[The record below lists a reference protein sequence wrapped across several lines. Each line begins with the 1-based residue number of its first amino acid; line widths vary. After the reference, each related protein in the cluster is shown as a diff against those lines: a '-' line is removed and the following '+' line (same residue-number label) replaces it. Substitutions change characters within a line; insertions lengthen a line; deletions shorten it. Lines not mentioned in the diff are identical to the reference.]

1 MAAPSGRS
9 MLSRALSHSHSTS
22 HSRLRVSPVLRTLHF
37 QTRSVCAT
45 TAPHDDPTHRRVYPN
60 VDPRFQYGDVI
71 IINDN
76 KGDRRLVGPLKKGGV
91 RDNNFGRLT
100 HDAMIGLEPLSTI
113 KTHKGGKYTLQWPS
127 LGEYSTKVKRQA
139 SIMYPKDATSA
150 VHLLDLF
157 PGAHVLEAGT
167 GNGSMT
173 LYIQRAI
180 QGPGSHLDT
189 VDIRNEHSL
198 QAEQNVEGFWRG
210 MYRPGITFWRSVGGL
225 QRVIKR
231 LNGQD
236 HGQSDIPPSGEE
248 ASSAAVQ
255 DDLQLNNDGRPLTP
269 LELKRKRLMRA
280 HEVLPPNP
288 HPKGHQYDAISLDLP
303 DSKSVLLDLLP
314 LLKPDRPMCLYMMNM
329 SQVLELVQWMR
340 LNCRGFTVEKVLE
353 VGWKEWSVRSAA
365 VRSKV
370 KGRVHV
376 GGFGAVSPLKQPST
390 VPSLSEDAD
399 DASSEKSSTTAADHI
414 PDDALGWVCRP
425 LHLPIGHTGFL
436 VQLRKNSLDSDLQD
450 PADAQS

>member
-1 MAAPSGRS
+1 MAAVFGRPIFSGTCS
-9 MLSRALSHSHSTS
+9 LSRSSVSQLHIVKSLR
-22 HSRLRVSPVLRTLHF
+22 HSRSIFTNSSIADVREESE
-37 QTRSVCAT
+37 
-45 TAPHDDPTHRRVYPN
+45 TANVPPN
-60 VDPRFQYGDVI
+60 VDPRFRYGDVI

-76 KGDRRLVGPLKKGGV
+76 KGDRRLMGPLKKGGF
-91 RDNNFGRLT
+91 RDNNFGRLS
-100 HDAMIGLEPLSTI
+100 HDAIIGLTPLSTI
-113 KTHKGGKYTLQWPS
+113 RTHKGTKYTLHWPS
-127 LGEYSTKVKRQA
+127 LDEYSTKVKRQA

-180 QGPGSHLDT
+180 QGPGAHLDT
-189 VDIRNEHSL
+189 VDIRNEHSR
-198 QAEQNVEGFWRG
+198 QAEQNVERFWRG

-231 LNGQD
+231 LNGED
-236 HGQSDIPPSGEE
+236 DRESELKVLSSSSSSTVSSTESSEVEPSCN
-248 ASSAAVQ
+248 
-255 DDLQLNNDGRPLTP
+255 NNDGQPLTP
-269 LELKRKRLMRA
+269 LEQKRKRLL
-280 HEVLPPNP
+280 ETNEILPPNP

-303 DSKSVLLDLLP
+303 DSKTVLLDLLP
-314 LLKPDRPMCLYMMNM
+314 LLKPDRPMCLYMVNM

-340 LNCRGFTVEKVLE
+340 RNCDGYTVEKVLE

-376 GGFGAVSPLKQPST
+376 GGFGKVSPLRQPS
-390 VPSLSEDAD
+390 S
-399 DASSEKSSTTAADHI
+399 ASSSENDDQNEETENTAADNI
-414 PDDALGWVCRP
+414 PDDALGWICRP
-425 LHLPIGHTGFL
+425 LHMPIGHTGFL
-436 VQLRKNSLDSDLQD
+436 VQLRKNSLDREDELE
-450 PADAQS
+450 

>member
-1 MAAPSGRS
+1 MTAMSGRS
-9 MLSRALSHSHSTS
+9 MLSRALSPSYS
-22 HSRLRVSPVLRTLHF
+22 HSRLGASPVFRILHCQARRTYT
-37 QTRSVCAT
+37 TRT
-45 TAPHDDPTHRRVYPN
+45 TEEDLTPKRVYPN

-76 KGDRRLVGPLKKGGV
+76 KGDRRLVGPLRKGGV

-113 KTHKGGKYTLQWPS
+113 KTHKGVKYTLQWPS
-127 LGEYSTKVKRQA
+127 LDEYSTKVKRQA

-236 HGQSDIPPSGEE
+236 QGKSDIPASGEE
-248 ASSAAVQ
+248 GIAQ
-255 DDLQLNNDGRPLTP
+255 DDVELNNDGKPLTP

-303 DSKSVLLDLLP
+303 DSKTVLLDLLP
-314 LLKPDRPMCLYMMNM
+314 LLKPDRPMCLYMVNM

-340 LNCRGFTVEKVLE
+340 RNCRGFTVEKVIE
-353 VGWKEWSVRSAA
+353 VDWKEWSVRSAA

-376 GGFGAVSPLKQPST
+376 GGFGAVSLLKQPSA

-399 DASSEKSSTTAADHI
+399 ASGEKSSAIAADNI

-436 VQLRKNSLDSDLQD
+436 VQLRKNALDCDLQD
-450 PADAQS
+450 PVDA

>member
-1 MAAPSGRS
+1 MGR
-9 MLSRALSHSHSTS
+9 LSH
-22 HSRLRVSPVLRTLHF
+22 
-37 QTRSVCAT
+37 
-45 TAPHDDPTHRRVYPN
+45 DE
-60 VDPRFQYGDVI
+60 I
-71 IINDN
+71 I
-76 KGDRRLVGPLKKGGV
+76 GM
-91 RDNNFGRLT
+91 T
-100 HDAMIGLEPLSTI
+100 PLSTI
-113 KTHKGGKYTLQWPS
+113 RTHKGAKYTLQWPS
-127 LGEYSTKVKRQA
+127 LDEYSTKVKRQA

-198 QAEQNVEGFWRG
+198 QAEENVERFWRG

-225 QRVIKR
+225 QRVIKH
-231 LNGQD
+231 LNGEDQCQPELSSTSSTSITSED
-236 HGQSDIPPSGEE
+236 KDEE
-248 ASSAAVQ
+248 P
-255 DDLQLNNDGRPLTP
+255 LNALK
-269 LELKRKRLMRA
+269 LKRKRLMEA

-314 LLKPDRPMCLYMMNM
+314 LLKPDRPMCLYMVNM
-329 SQVLELVQWMR
+329 SQILELVQWMR
-340 LNCRGFTVEKVLE
+340 RNCDGYTVEKVLE
-353 VGWKEWSVRSAA
+353 IDWKEWSVRAAA

-376 GGFGAVSPLKQPST
+376 GGLGKVSPLRPLGSENVSSNGEDENQSKST
-390 VPSLSEDAD
+390 EIY
-399 DASSEKSSTTAADHI
+399 TTAADNI

-425 LHLPIGHTGFL
+425 LHMPVGHTGFL
-436 VQLRKNSLDSDLQD
+436 VQLRRNFANPEQD
-450 PADAQS
+450 PSALL